1 MPKNEF
7 FKPANL
13 ARLAIVAA
21 MYAALTLALPGL
33 SYGGIQIRFSEILVL
48 LCFYRRDYSIS
59 LILGCF
65 IANIFSP
72 MALMDMI
79 FGTLAT
85 AIAVIPMFSF
95 KNIWL
100 ASLLPVISNGV
111 IIAIEL
117 YVAFG
122 EPIWLSM
129 LTVAAGE
136 LIVCTIIGCPLF
148 RLVFER
154 SARLMRII
162 GANKNSYTLKAEKK
176 KA

>member
-1 MPKNEF
+1 MSKNEF

-13 ARLAIVAA
+13 ARLAIAAA

-33 SYGGIQIRFSEILVL
+33 SYGGIQVRFSELLVL
-48 LCFYRRDYSIS
+48 LCFYRRDYSVS

-72 MALMDMI
+72 MALMDML

-85 AIAVIPMFSF
+85 ALAVIPMFSF
-95 KNIWL
+95 RNIWL
-100 ASLLPVISNGV
+100 ASLLPVITNGV
-111 IIAIEL
+111 IIAVEL
-117 YVAFG
+117 YVAYH
-122 EPIWLSM
+122 EPVWLSM

-148 RLVFER
+148 KLVFEK
-154 SARLMRII
+154 SPRLMRII
-162 GANKNSYTLKAEKK
+162 GANKHSGARNSDKK
-176 KA
+176 KI